1 MDLDEYLESR
11 RNMVEEGLQ
20 EFIHSR
26 FQDELMEL
34 AAYMALGGKRL
45 RGAMALLT
53 CEAVGGTPEDAMIAA
68 CAVELCQAASLVK
81 DDVMD
86 QDEERRGKESF
97 WKRYGLGMS
106 LMASD
111 LMAPHAM
118 LFVQTY
124 GLRAMGAV
132 ASAWARLAKG
142 QLMDTPVSG
151 VFRIKEADYETIIG
165 LKTAP
170 LFELPAELGVRA
182 AKKDWLINM
191 AKLYGFHC
199 GMAFQIYD
207 DASDL
212 LKFRGQPW
220 ESMTKGKLP
229 ASLQALK
236 TRIEGGQLITED
248 DYTKTL
254 ELAEPLISGAQKAA
268 QAFPD
273 SSVKDHLFSLP
284 QYCCNALLAEAL
296 ESRPTEEVPSKP
308 LGVEM

>member
-1 MDLDEYLESR
+1 MDLNEYLESR
-11 RNMVEEGLQ
+11 TGMVEEGLQ

-26 FQDELMEL
+26 FQDDLMEL
-34 AAYMALGGKRL
+34 AAYMAIGGKRL

-53 CEAVGGTPEDAMIAA
+53 CEAVGGDPKDAMIAA

-86 QDEERRGKESF
+86 QDEERRGKASF
-97 WKRYGLGMS
+97 WKKYGIGMS

-151 VFRIKEADYETIIG
+151 IFSVKEADYESIIG

-182 AKKDWLINM
+182 AKRDWLINM
-191 AKLYGFHC
+191 AKLYGFHS

-220 ESMTKGKLP
+220 ESVAKGKLP

-236 TRIEGGQLITED
+236 VRVGGDQLITEG

-254 ELAEPLISGAQKAA
+254 ELSEPFISGAQKAA

-273 SSVKDHLFSLP
+273 SPVKDYLFALP
-284 QYCCNALLAEAL
+284 QHYCNVLLAEAL
-296 ESRPTEEVPSKP
+296 ETMPTEAPSKP
-308 LGVEM
+308 LGIEM

>member
-1 MDLDEYLESR
+1 MDLNEYLESR
-11 RNMVEEGLQ
+11 TDMVEQGLQ
-20 EFIHSR
+20 TFIHDR

-34 AAYMALGGKRL
+34 AAYMAIGGKRL

-53 CEAVGGTPEDAMIAA
+53 CEAVGGVPEDAMVAA

-86 QDEERRGKESF
+86 QDEERRGKVSF
-97 WKRYGLGMS
+97 WKKYGIGMS

-132 ASAWARLAKG
+132 ASAWARLARG
-142 QLMDTPVSG
+142 QLMDTPISG
-151 VFRIKEADYETIIG
+151 IFSVKEADYESIIG

-182 AKKDWLINM
+182 AKRDWLINM

-199 GMAFQIYD
+199 GMAFQVYD
-207 DASDL
+207 DAGDL

-220 ESMTKGKLP
+220 ESMVKGKLP

-236 TRIEGGQLITED
+236 AHVEGGQLITEE

-254 ELAEPLISGAQKAA
+254 GLAKPFISGAQKAA

-273 SSVKDHLFSLP
+273 SSVKDYLFSLP
-284 QYCCNALLAEAL
+284 QYYCDVILSEAL
-296 ESRPTEEVPSKP
+296 ETMPTEAPSKP